1 MGSHNRVTLM
11 GNLTKDPDVR
21 ELPSGTKVADMR
33 IAVNESRK
41 NKDGEQIEKTCYVDL
56 VSWGR
61 QAELCGEILTKGSPL
76 FVDGRLEL
84 DEWET
89 KDGDKRSKLRVK
101 ADQIEFLKHP
111 EISKS

>member
-1 MGSHNRVTLM
+1 MGNHNRVTLM
-11 GNLTKDPDVR
+11 GNLTKEPDVR
-21 ELPSGTKVADMR
+21 ALPSGSKVADMR
-33 IAVNESRK
+33 LAVSETRK
-41 NKDGEQIEKTCYVDL
+41 NKEGEQVEKTCYVDL

-61 QAELCGEILTKGSPL
+61 QAELCGEFLAKGAPV

-89 KDGDKRSKLRVK
+89 KEGDKRSKLRVK
-101 ADQIEFLKHP
+101 INQIEFLKHP

>member
-1 MGSHNRVTLM
+1 MGNHNRVTLM
-11 GNLTKDPDVR
+11 GHLTKDPEVR
-21 ELPSGTKVADMR
+21 DLPSGMKVADMR

-41 NKDGEQIEKTCYVDL
+41 NKDGEQVEKTCYVDL

-76 FVDGRLEL
+76 FVDGRLEF

-101 ADQIEFLKHP
+101 ASQIEFLKHP